1 MMFFVSSF
9 CERQWREIRDAAPPF
24 HRINYYIPTIYKPIV
39 IITMHCNS
47 MVRAERLPPGI
58 RMEVDNSSCGMAKVG
73 FSDADAPSSVFP
85 SIRSLSPTKPIQ
97 TWYFSLEIPLP
108 SQQSPPHGPQP
119 TQPHGQRTPPHIQIY
134 CTIIMIKLRRTQY
147 GACIILILQR
157 NTHTS

>member
-1 MMFFVSSF
+1 
-9 CERQWREIRDAAPPF
+9 
-24 HRINYYIPTIYKPIV
+24 
-39 IITMHCNS
+39 
-47 MVRAERLPPGI
+47 
-58 RMEVDNSSCGMAKVG
+58 MEVDNSSCGMAKVG

-134 CTIIMIKLRRTQY
+134 CTIIMIKSRRTVRSMHHFDITKKYSYQ
-147 GACIILILQR
+147 LICMGQ
-157 NTHTS
+157 